1 MADSTVARGLVVE
14 KRRRGPRHGLSHAC
28 RTHGEAGGKL
38 ALRGYTPETADTSPR
53 RVARGHRTSKET
65 PMKTSTSMVTIALML
80 TAATAHAESLGEK
93 GQIAVSGDFE
103 LAITSDSVED
113 GDSTTNITLAPA
125 LDFFLARNL
134 SVGGQV
140 VYAQNGDDLGDV
152 QTFGAAARVGY
163 VIGLGKISI
172 WPRGGLSFARSS
184 FDTPGDDLT
193 ITRLT
198 LNVYAPVLFHPV
210 DHFFLGLGPVF
221 DVDLVADD
229 DSDVINARKVTSIG
243 VVSTIGGYF

>member
-1 MADSTVARGLVVE
+1 
-14 KRRRGPRHGLSHAC
+14 
-28 RTHGEAGGKL
+28 
-38 ALRGYTPETADTSPR
+38 
-53 RVARGHRTSKET
+53 
-65 PMKTSTSMVTIALML
+65 MKMSTSFGSVALLL

-93 GQIAVSGDFE
+93 GQIAISGDFE

-113 GDSTTNITLAPA
+113 GDSSTNITIAPA

-140 VYAQNGDDLGDV
+140 VFAQNDEELGDV

-184 FDTPGDDLT
+184 FDTAGDDLSV
-193 ITRLT
+193 TRLT

-229 DSDVINARKVTSIG
+229 NSDLFEASKITSIG